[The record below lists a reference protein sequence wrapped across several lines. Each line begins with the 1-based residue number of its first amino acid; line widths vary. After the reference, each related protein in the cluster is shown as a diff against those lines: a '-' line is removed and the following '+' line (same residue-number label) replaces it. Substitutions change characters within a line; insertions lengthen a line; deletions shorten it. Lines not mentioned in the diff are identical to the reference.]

1 MLSIIN
7 ETVEISS
14 KMQGPT
20 GPEALKKSLKTQI
33 SASFFGA
40 FPADFLNTDL
50 TDEQT
55 RAKHIQGADG
65 VCK

>member
-55 RAKHIQGADG
+55 
-65 VCK
+65 